1 MSIKPRVLIKSY
13 IKHVKTQQYK
23 NKGVTSLFYTTLI
36 PFSLEGG
43 GGGQADLR
51 EGGGDQNG
59 GGRDSSAQ
67 G

>member
-1 MSIKPRVLIKSY
+1 MIS
-13 IKHVKTQQYK
+13 
-23 NKGVTSLFYTTLI
+23 
-36 PFSLEGG
+36 FSLEGG

-67 G
+67 GWYLQPQGASYIFRNLHVWSCYELTSLN